1 MAKLS
6 LRIGLALGL
15 ALLSSAPLHAQFHFS
30 FGSPRV
36 RICGSWFV
44 PQYAYPAWGWASP
57 YYFPP
62 PVVVIAPPVPLVHAR
77 PQFEPREAF
86 EAIPPLP
93 APPDEL
99 AQARVEAAVNRGE
112 LLVVLPNARGN
123 LARVPE
129 PKVVVKP
136 LAPIPKEPIA
146 LAAYRVQIARTAF
159 ETGDAGRAAE
169 QLEAAS
175 LLIPAEPLPY
185 FLLAQARMAR
195 GGYVEAV
202 AAIREGMKKN
212 PDWPAN
218 RFRVKEL
225 YGKRPEWF
233 DRDLIE
239 LRNASI
245 TNPDDPAIN
254 FLYAYF
260 LWFNGQRDAAVK
272 LFQKVKPLIR
282 EKGLIERFLIEADVK
297 S

>member
-1 MAKLS
+1 MARFS
-6 LRIGLALGL
+6 IALGI
-15 ALLSSAPLHAQFHFS
+15 ALLSSASLHAQFHFS

-36 RICGSWFV
+36 RISGSWFM

-62 PVVVIAPPVPLVHAR
+62 PVVVIAPPVPRVYVQPQAR
-77 PQFEPREAF
+77 FVEPREAF
-86 EAIPPLP
+86 EALPPLP
-93 APPDEL
+93 APRDEL

-112 LLVVLPNARGN
+112 LLVVLPNAKGN
-123 LARVPE
+123 LARLPE
-129 PKVVVKP
+129 PKPVVKP
-136 LAPIPKEPIA
+136 LPPIPKEPIA
-146 LAAYRVQIARTAF
+146 LAAYRVQLARTVF
-159 ETGDAGRAAE
+159 EAGDVGRAAE

-175 LLIPAEPLPY
+175 QLIPAEPLPY

-195 GGYVEAV
+195 GEYAEAV

-212 PDWPAN
+212 PDWPASK
-218 RFRVKEL
+218 FRVKEL

-233 DRDLIE
+233 DRDLRE

-245 TNPDDPAIN
+245 TNPNDPAVN

-260 LWFNGQRDAAVK
+260 LWFNGERDAAVK
-272 LFQKVKPLIR
+272 LFNKVNPLIR